1 VIWRLFKGEKKMIKP
16 VTVGS
21 EGTGLHKGGYPA
33 KLKKTCA
40 EFESI
45 FITHM
50 LKSMTT
56 TLDDDPLLG
65 NTNESQIIKAMF
77 NENLAQEIA
86 RGGGMGLGNMLFES
100 LKDKN

>member
-1 VIWRLFKGEKKMIKP
+1 
-16 VTVGS
+16 
-21 EGTGLHKGGYPA
+21 
-33 KLKKTCA
+33 
-40 EFESI
+40 
-45 FITHM
+45 
-50 LKSMTT
+50 
-56 TLDDDPLLG
+56 LG

>member
-1 VIWRLFKGEKKMIKP
+1 MIKAVAAGP
-16 VTVGS
+16 
-21 EGTGLHKGGYPA
+21 EGTGLNKDGYSA

-56 TLDDDPLLG
+56 TLDDNPLLG
-65 NTNESQIIKAMF
+65 NTNESQIIKSMF
-77 NENLAQEIA
+77 DENLAQEIA

-100 LKDKN
+100 LKDKI

>member
-1 VIWRLFKGEKKMIKP
+1 MIKP
-16 VTVGS
+16 VAAGP
-21 EGTGLHKGGYPA
+21 EGTELHKDGYQT
-33 KLKKTCA
+33 KLEKTCA

-86 RGGGMGLGNMLFES
+86 IGGGMGLGNMLFES
-100 LKDKN
+100 LKDRNYSTDKIMNYR